1 MMGNMSFDAV
11 AVAHAAAA
19 QASGEPIPWGEPDL
33 LLVRQETTAA
43 PELPLPI
50 FPTAWAR
57 WIKEAAEGAGA
68 PPAFV
73 ATALLAAAGAVIGNA
88 RWPSPWHPW
97 KEPPAINVALVGRP
111 SSGKSPA
118 LDQVQELIAILE
130 TETNEDWSQRQLEHK
145 RATLETTER
154 LKRYEA
160 DLKEAVRLGNA
171 PPEMTEDHVAPE
183 PIERR
188 RLVST
193 DTTIEK
199 AARLSKANPRGL
211 LLIRDE
217 LAGWLGSM
225 DRYANGAGGDRAF
238 WLQAYGGRSWTTDR
252 VKDADPVVIPHLV
265 WSIIGTIQPDR
276 AASLLMSGDDDG
288 LAARIL
294 YCWPDPLPPRRP
306 SCQADTEAA
315 LNRLRRLRNIP
326 WDGEPEPKLVPFTED
341 AAAKLHMWRIEVAEL
356 ESNAAGLMLS
366 WLGKLPG
373 MALRLALIF
382 ELLAWSEMSDGAP
395 ESEKIDEQA
404 ITAAIT
410 FLREFGIPM
419 ATRTFGAAALPQ
431 SERDSRVLARWLL
444 QQRPFP
450 AKINARDLR
459 RRGDGPAIP
468 DAERMEAALRELEAA
483 GWCRPAHR
491 SGGIGR
497 ARKDW
502 EINPKL
508 SNADPCGT
516 PGCRNRSGRGA
527 EVGLSD

>member
-1 MMGNMSFDAV
+1 MSSMSFDDA
-11 AVAHAAAA
+11 AAIAHAAAA

-33 LLVRQETTAA
+33 SLIRQEAYAA
-43 PELPLPI
+43 PELPLSI
-50 FPTAWAR
+50 FSPAWAQ

-73 ATALLAAAGAVIGNA
+73 AAALLAAAGAVIGNA
-88 RWPSPWHPW
+88 RWASPWHQW
-97 KEPPAINVALVGRP
+97 KEPPTINVALVGRP

-118 LDQVQELIAILE
+118 LDQVQELIATLE
-130 TETNEDWSQRQLEHK
+130 MEANEDWSQRQLENK
-145 RATLETTER
+145 RATLEATER
-154 LKRYEA
+154 MKRYEA
-160 DLKEAVRLGNA
+160 DVKEAVRLGNT
-171 PPEMTEDHVAPE
+171 PPDMMEDYVAPE

-199 AARLSKANPRGL
+199 AARLSKSNPRGL

-294 YCWPDPLPPRRP
+294 YCWPDPLPPLRP

-315 LNRLRRLRNIP
+315 LNRLRRLRNVS
-326 WDGEPEPKLVPFTED
+326 WEGAPEPKLVPFTED
-341 AAAKLHMWRIEVAEL
+341 AAVKLHMWQL
-356 ESNAAGLMLS
+356 EAAALEANAAGLMLS
-366 WLGKLPG
+366 WIGKLPG
-373 MALRLALIF
+373 MALRLSLIF
-382 ELLAWSEMSDGAP
+382 TLLAWSEAPQGASEP
-395 ESEKIDEQA
+395 EAVDDQA

-410 FLREFGIPM
+410 FLRDFAIPM
-419 ATRTFGAAALPQ
+419 ARRTFGAAALPQ
-431 SERDSRVLARWLL
+431 AERDSSVLAHWVS
-444 QQRPFP
+444 QQKPLPDKVNTRE
-450 AKINARDLR
+450 LR
-459 RRGDGPAIP
+459 RLREGPAIP
-468 DAERMEAALRELEAA
+468 DAKRMEAALHELELA

-491 SGGIGR
+491 TGGVGR
-497 ARKDW
+497 TRKDW

-508 SNADPCGT
+508 SDSDP
-516 PGCRNRSGRGA
+516 
-527 EVGLSD
+527 